1 MRPLLFTWRGIKVWS
16 YPAMLYVG
24 LVVGVAAGNIAAH
37 AAGLDAF
44 RVYVATLL
52 LIPPSLIGA
61 RLLHVA
67 IHWDV
72 YRHDR
77 KRIWDRNEGGQA
89 QYGGLAVMVPLSFPL
104 LAALDIPLGGFW
116 DVSSFT
122 ILVGMIFTRVGCLLN
137 GCCVGRPSERLGVY
151 LPNSHGV
158 WQKRIPT
165 QVLEGLWALLLVV
178 SSAMIW
184 HLMPFSGALF
194 LYVVAGYALGR
205 LVLES
210 SREHPPG
217 ASAFTIHHAISIGM
231 IVLSFVAFT
240 ANMAKAGGFDG

>member
-61 RLLHVA
+61 RLLHVFT
-67 IHWDV
+67 HWDI
-72 YRHDR
+72 YRNDR
-77 KRIWDRNEGGQA
+77 KRIWNRNEGGQA

-104 LAALDIPLGGFW
+104 LAILDIPLGGFW

-137 GCCVGRPSERLGVY
+137 GCCAGRPSGIFGVH
-151 LPNSHGV
+151 LPNARGV
-158 WQKRIPT
+158 WEKRIPT
-165 QVLEGLWALLLVV
+165 QILEAAWATILVIV
-178 SSAMIW
+178 SALIW
-184 HLMPFSGALF
+184 HMLPFSGALF
-194 LYVVAGYALGR
+194 LFVVAGYAVGR
-205 LVLES
+205 LALES
-210 SREHPPG
+210 ARELAPG
-217 ASAFTIHHAISIGM
+217 ARGFTIHHAISLGM
-231 IVLSFVAFT
+231 IVLSLAAFT
-240 ANMAKAGGFDG
+240 ANWPK